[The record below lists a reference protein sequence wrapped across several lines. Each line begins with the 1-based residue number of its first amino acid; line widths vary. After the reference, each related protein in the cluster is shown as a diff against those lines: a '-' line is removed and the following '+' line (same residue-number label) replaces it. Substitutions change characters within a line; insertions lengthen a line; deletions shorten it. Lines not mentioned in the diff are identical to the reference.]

1 MFIFGYFLK
10 RLLSN
15 YDPYFPPKNP
25 PYRMTLIK
33 WLMLHHFIQFNY
45 HLSARWSEKYR
56 VLMQHPNTIKTI
68 WLPAEISQNPL
79 HHSRRGTR
87 QGGAFGPQAPIPGG
101 YGATDPEKSLQEVGP
116 LYPV

>member
-1 MFIFGYFLK
+1 MIIFNGFDVTSK
-10 RLLSN
+10 
-15 YDPYFPPKNP
+15 P
-25 PYRMTLIK
+25 
-33 WLMLHHFIQFNY
+33 
-45 HLSARWSEKYR
+45 EK
-56 VLMQHPNTIKTI
+56 MI
-68 WLPAEISQNPL
+68 WLPAEISRDPL